1 MSCHR
6 WSRKTSL
13 PKPSTKIFLAID
25 GPRTKY
31 GCCKWSPF
39 ATDGPHTTAIQMMI
53 LMAIVVEEPSEA
65 LYLRHVKGKISW
77 SSYSYYFIHLQYNFC
92 RSDNF
97 TTAVALLHWFIADRQ
112 WSIPFPTYACR
123 YLVYYSYTM
132 QCHLI

>member
-1 MSCHR
+1 MKSIGELINLNDHMARCVSDTSHVCGSAVANLPLCCRGSTLKECYVMPPIR
-6 WSRKTSL
+6 WSCKTSL
-13 PKPSTKIFLAID
+13 PKPSTKNFPAID

-77 SSYSYYFIHLQYNFC
+77 SSYSYYFIHL
-92 RSDNF
+92 
-97 TTAVALLHWFIADRQ
+97 
-112 WSIPFPTYACR
+112 
-123 YLVYYSYTM
+123 
-132 QCHLI
+132 